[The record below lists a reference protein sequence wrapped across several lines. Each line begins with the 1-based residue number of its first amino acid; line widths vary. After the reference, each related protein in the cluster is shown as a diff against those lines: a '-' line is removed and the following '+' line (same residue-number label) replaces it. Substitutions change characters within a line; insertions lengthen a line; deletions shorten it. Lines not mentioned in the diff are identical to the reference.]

1 LLKKVPKNKYEWR
14 KTPIPARFLG
24 PRDHAALKFTSYTIF
39 VNPSITEVL
48 CTTSAEALAMGK
60 FVVLPKH
67 PSNEFF
73 YQFPNC
79 LAYEDMQEFVEHIQ
93 YALEHDPVPLTEEMA
108 HIFTWDAAMERLT
121 TAASITKSE
130 YALLEQSGK
139 LQRDKRKA
147 WIHKESSKMIKGD
160 VLRTVVGD
168 PPREDLK
175 DYEIDNNEDTDGEGF
190 LLTFENSNSKLL
202 ALLSFI
208 IAILSYFAQR

>member
-1 LLKKVPKNKYEWR
+1 
-14 KTPIPARFLG
+14 
-24 PRDHAALKFTSYTIF
+24 
-39 VNPSITEVL
+39 
-48 CTTSAEALAMGK
+48 MGK

-147 WIHKESSKMIKGD
+147 WIHKESSKMI
-160 VLRTVVGD
+160 
-168 PPREDLK
+168 
-175 DYEIDNNEDTDGEGF
+175 
-190 LLTFENSNSKLL
+190 
-202 ALLSFI
+202 
-208 IAILSYFAQR
+208 